1 MGSAAT
7 KGPVI
12 GMPLS
17 PRVDFVEKQA
27 KKGET
32 PMVIDAPALLDL
44 GHGTV
49 RYRQGEENNKN
60 RVIISDPQNKKGY
73 FYHAR
78 LDDYSEAAS
87 VKNEDKFKFKYINK
101 APLKAKDKK
110 LYYCYG
116 IGMKSTDG
124 RLLAKAQYKPKGKG
138 YIWPSSYRKSNH
150 MYYNLS
156 FVPQDNELSDSDDE
170 TEDVMESK
178 VDANKMSFKLK
189 SADNVETLK
198 KRVAVRLIMPVSNI
212 HVSFGDSELVN
223 EDVIGDLRTPTED
236 AEYQRFTVELTAV

>member
-1 MGSAAT
+1 MGSGVT
-7 KGPVI
+7 KGPAV

-49 RYRQGEENNKN
+49 RYRQGEENLKNK
-60 RVIISDPQNKKGY
+60 VILSDPKNKKGY

-87 VKNEDKFKFKYINK
+87 VNSEDKFKFKYINK
-101 APLKAKDKK
+101 APLKAKGKK

-116 IGMKSTDG
+116 IGMNSTDG
-124 RLLAKAQYKPKGKG
+124 RHLIKTQYKPKGKG
-138 YIWPSSYRKSNH
+138 YVWPSSYRKSNH
-150 MYYNLS
+150 IYYDLT
-156 FVPQDNELSDSDDE
+156 FVSQDDELSDSDDE
-170 TEDVMESK
+170 TEDVMSSE
-178 VDANKMSFKLK
+178 VDAAKMSFKLK
-189 SADNVETLK
+189 DSDNVETLK
-198 KRVAVRLIMPVSNI
+198 KRVAVRLIMPASNI
-212 HVSFGDSELVN
+212 HISFGENELVE
-223 EDVIGDLRTPTED
+223 EDVIGDLRKSED
-236 AEYQRFTVELTAV
+236 GTFQRFTVELSAV